1 MPETA
6 HVDVTPASE
15 VAHTVSTQSAS
26 NGIRYGS
33 YGDIQIAASDLSR
46 LVEAVPQAIAAA
58 LHHKT
63 YFFVPLTL
71 GESFLPEPAEVA
83 PESGPDRVM
92 IASEF
97 STELSDA
104 AICHRNASV
113 DGMECVFIS
122 TRLMQDRFALAFE
135 FYINAGHHFV
145 DAAGVPETFMS
156 LAWTQATAGIRGET
170 SQDAWESRMKAGAEM
185 NQTQPENQS
194 SGSRAK
200 SRRLRPSPAI
210 QTENERKSP
219 LDRNAVDEKARNEYF
234 GAAFADAVAIYLLSL
249 TVDFDY
255 AELREREYPLLAAPA
270 LAERLRHVAQ
280 LFPPNSGYEFSVR
293 YRRRDRIGA

>member
-6 HVDVTPASE
+6 HVDVTSASQ
-15 VAHTVSTQSAS
+15 VARIVSTQSTS
-26 NGIRYGS
+26 NGIRYGT
-33 YGDIQIAASDLSR
+33 YGDVQIAASDLSR
-46 LVEAVPQAIAAA
+46 LVEAVPKAIASA
-58 LHHKT
+58 LHQKR

-71 GESFLPEPAEVA
+71 GESFVPGSAEVA
-83 PESGPDRVM
+83 PDPGPDRVM
-92 IASEF
+92 IAAEF

-104 AICHRNASV
+104 AICHRNAIV

-145 DAAGVPETFMS
+145 DAAGVPESFMS
-156 LAWTQATAGIRGET
+156 LVWTQATAGIRGET

-185 NQTQPENQS
+185 KLDQPENQA
-194 SGSRAK
+194 SGSRLK
-200 SRRLRPSPAI
+200 SRRLRIAPTGPA
-210 QTENERKSP
+210 QNDRQSA

-255 AELREREYPLLAAPA
+255 AELREREYPLLVAPA

-293 YRRRDRIGA
+293 YRRAR